1 MLVKNWMTTDLITI
15 GPDDSMQEAIRLLQ
29 EHQIQLLPVVENGQL
44 VGIVS
49 DRDLKRA
56 SPSDATTLDMH
67 ELLYLISKL
76 KIRDL
81 MKKEVITVPLDY
93 TVEETAQLLLEH
105 RLSGVPVV
113 DGSGQLAGII
123 TRIDIFRVLIDITG
137 LGKRGVQFALQL
149 KDELGAIREI
159 RELIRQSGAR
169 TASILTATD
178 KSTPEGYFKA
188 YFRIY
193 EISREALSKLE
204 AQIQEKAKMIYIV
217 DHRHNTRVLFE

>member
-29 EHQIQLLPVVENGQL
+29 EHQINQLPVVDKGQL

-93 TVEETAQLLLEH
+93 TVEETAQLLLDH

-113 DGSGQLAGII
+113 DGSGHVAGII
-123 TRIDIFRVLIDITG
+123 TRIDLFRVLIDITG
-137 LGKRGVQFALQL
+137 LGKRGIQFALQL
-149 KDELGAIREI
+149 KDESGAIREI
-159 RELIRQSGAR
+159 RELIRESGAR
-169 TASILTATD
+169 TASILTA
-178 KSTPEGYFKA
+178 STENTPDGYFNV

-193 EISREALSKLE
+193 DISRDALSQLE
-204 AQIQEKAKMIYIV
+204 EKISQKAKLIYRV